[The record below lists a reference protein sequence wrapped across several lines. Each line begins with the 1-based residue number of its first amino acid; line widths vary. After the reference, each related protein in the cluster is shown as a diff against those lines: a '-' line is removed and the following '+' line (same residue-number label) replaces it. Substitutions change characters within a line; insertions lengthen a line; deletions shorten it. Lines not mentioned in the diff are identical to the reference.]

1 MAGGLGALGGGFLG
15 YELGRMA
22 GEKEQQ
28 PQSEN
33 SMNPDTITPLSQGGY
48 ESGMSSVMVS
58 TGSDFG
64 QMKKFHQA
72 TAKDSAQRRTRR

>member
-1 MAGGLGALGGGFLG
+1 VQDAFILP
-15 YELGRMA
+15 E
-22 GEKEQQ
+22 GEKQA
-28 PQSEN
+28 
-33 SMNPDTITPLSQGGY
+33 
-48 ESGMSSVMVS
+48 VVA